1 MRLILVLI
9 CVLALTACGALPESF
24 NTPGAQQ
31 ASVGMPQRPM
41 MPAEPGFSLF
51 PVAFK
56 DIPGWRADRHSE
68 ALPVFLRSC
77 SRLRKQSPNSAMGS
91 KSEMGRVS
99 NWIRIC
105 DDAKLI
111 RAGNETE
118 AQYFFESR
126 FVAYRVSNQQT
137 NTGLI
142 TGYYEPDL
150 RGSWTADARYRF
162 PLYALPKDLISSYL
176 GDFDDKWKGELIAG
190 RMDDGRYVPY
200 YSRAEIEQGALRGRQ
215 LEIVWVD
222 NAIDSFFLHIQ
233 GSGRVTLPDGSHV
246 RLGYAGRNGRRYT
259 AVGRELVA
267 AGIMLLDDVT
277 MPSIRA
283 WMSAN
288 PVAAQAL
295 MRKNKS
301 FVFFRVLKGE
311 GPIGAQGVVL
321 TPRRSVAVDK
331 KYWPLGAPVWID
343 TMDPGT
349 RPVRPLRRLCV
360 AQDTGSAIKGA
371 VRADY
376 FWGRGNVAGGK
387 AGIMKDRGQLYMLL
401 PRATAINPP
410 S

>member
-1 MRLILVLI
+1 MLFVLVGG
-9 CVLALTACGALPESF
+9 LALAACGDLPAVL
-24 NTPGAQQ
+24 NIPGTQQ
-31 ASVGMPQRPM
+31 VSVGTPRGSVT
-41 MPAEPGFSLF
+41 PAQDGFSLF

-56 DIPGWRADRHSE
+56 DIPGWRADRHSDV
-68 ALPVFLRSC
+68 LPVFLRSC
-77 SRLRKQSPNSAMGS
+77 LRLRKQPPDGAMGS
-91 KSEMGRVS
+91 RAEMGRVS
-99 NWIRIC
+99 QWVRIC
-105 DDAKLI
+105 DDANVI
-111 RAGNETE
+111 RPGNETE
-118 AQYFFESR
+118 ARYFFETR
-126 FVAYRVSNQQT
+126 FVAYRVSHNQG

-150 RGSWTADARYRF
+150 RGSWTADARHRF
-162 PLYALPKDLISSYL
+162 PLYALPKDLISSDL
-176 GDFDDKWKGELIAG
+176 GSFDDKWKGERIAG
-190 RMDDGRYVPY
+190 RMDDNRYIPY

-233 GSGRVTLPDGSHV
+233 GSGRVTLPDGTHV
-246 RLGYAGRNGRRYT
+246 RIGYAGRNGRRYT

-267 AGIMLLDDVT
+267 AGVMPLEDVT

-283 WMSAN
+283 WMEEN

-301 FVFFRVLKGE
+301 FVFFRVIKGE

-321 TPRRSVAVDK
+321 TPRRSIAVDR
-331 KYWPLGAPVWID
+331 KYWPLGAPVWMD
-343 TMDPGT
+343 TTDPGT
-349 RPVRPLRRLCV
+349 RPAVPLRRLGV

-376 FWGRGNVAGGK
+376 FWGHGNAAGSK
-387 AGIMKDRGQLYMLL
+387 AGTMKGRGRLYMLL
-401 PRATAINPP
+401 PRTAVTNPP